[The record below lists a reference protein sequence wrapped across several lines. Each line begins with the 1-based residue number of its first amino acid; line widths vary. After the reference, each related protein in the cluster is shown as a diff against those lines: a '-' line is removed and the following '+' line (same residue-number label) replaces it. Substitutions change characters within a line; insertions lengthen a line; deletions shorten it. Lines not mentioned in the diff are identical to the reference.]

1 MKIISYIITLFIL
14 TLSSCKSVQQP
25 IYLAT
30 ENVRL
35 NNLGFQQSLLKAEM
49 KFYNP
54 NTKSIKFKSADIDV
68 FLQERL
74 LGNISFDTLVNM
86 QPKDTL
92 FVPVSGTISMKSALA
107 NTANILLKDSVRVK
121 IHGNIKAGIN
131 GIYKNVLVNYEAKHA
146 TNKFFND
153 TIR

>member
-1 MKIISYIITLFIL
+1 MKIIFYISIIFFFTL
-14 TLSSCKSVQQP
+14 TSCKSIQQP

-35 NNLGFQQSLLKAEM
+35 NNLGFKQSLLKAEM

-54 NTKSIKFKSADIDV
+54 NRKSIKFKSAYINV

-74 LGNISFDTLVNM
+74 LGNISFDTFVNM

-92 FVPVSGTISMKSALA
+92 FVPVSGTISIKSALA
-107 NTANILLKDSVRVK
+107 NAANILLKDSVKVK
-121 IHGNIKAGIN
+121 MHGNVKAGTN
-131 GIYKNVLVNYEAKHA
+131 GIYKNIVVNYEGKYAK
-146 TNKFFND
+146 NKFFND

>member
-1 MKIISYIITLFIL
+1 MKVISYILILFTFTFI
-14 TLSSCKSVQQP
+14 SCQSVEQP

-35 NNLGFQQSLLKAEM
+35 NNLGFKQSLLKADI

-54 NTKSIKFKSADIDV
+54 NDRSIRFKSADIDV

-74 LGNISFDTLVNM
+74 LGNISFDTFVNM

-107 NTANILLKDSVRVK
+107 NAANILLKDSIKVK
-121 IHGNIKAGIN
+121 IHGNVKAGMN
-131 GIYKNVLVNYEAKHA
+131 GIYKNVVVNYEGKHA
-146 TNKFFND
+146 THKFFND
-153 TIR
+153 SIR